1 MPGLEPAPEVQVRQ
15 GLRAA
20 AQGGANASSCWRHAS
35 CTCAS
40 GSNRQRG
47 PCHRV
52 RAGRSSLCNCNATP
66 HGRPQLQCRAA
77 AGASAAAALHWL
89 PFVSP
94 TRCHLH
100 TNITCCQRSHFTRRC
115 SCPTSSKRSR
125 APRLRWRCR
134 TTAYRRPRWSR
145 CLYRSSIRRD
155 AWPEKKIELQ
165 PCCNMHIH
173 TYTHTS
179 TFTYTHP
186 LLRSRNHA
194 QSRLVQ
200 TPAAATPALARG
212 LHALRPRLHGS
223 IKKSRNTHSEPP
235 APPPLIATFYFNQC
249 IRIQAL
255 GFRV

>member
-1 MPGLEPAPEVQVRQ
+1 MPQVVGVTSHSRALHVPIDNEDRAIAFVQGVVPSAIVTQRHM
-15 GLRAA
+15 
-20 AQGGANASSCWRHAS
+20 GALSFNAE
-35 CTCAS
+35 
-40 GSNRQRG
+40 
-47 PCHRV
+47 
-52 RAGRSSLCNCNATP
+52 
-66 HGRPQLQCRAA
+66 QLQVQALQLRFIGFLLFRQHAA
-77 AGASAAAALHWL
+77 
-89 PFVSP
+89 
-94 TRCHLH
+94 TCLH
-100 TNITCCQRSHFTRRC
+100 TNITCCQRSHFTQRC

-223 IKKSRNTHSEPP
+223 IKQSRNTHSEPP
-235 APPPLIATFYFNQC
+235 APPPLIGTFYFNQC